1 MSSVVSNLEAIRAQ
15 LPEGVTLV
23 AVSKFHPAEAIR
35 EAYDAGQRIFGESR
49 EQEFKAKVEALPSDI
64 EWHFI
69 GHLQTNKVRAVVPHA
84 SLIHS
89 VDSARLLTEI
99 DKAAARIGRR
109 VDILLQAHV
118 AQEESKYGFLPEELI
133 ALLSERG
140 PEAWPNVRIRGVM
153 GMASLTDD
161 EAQIAREFGRLRAL
175 FDELQSRFFAAEP
188 SFDTRSYGM
197 SDDWHI
203 ALREGSNMVRIGS
216 SIFGARQY

>member
-1 MSSVVSNLEAIRAQ
+1 
-15 LPEGVTLV
+15 
-23 AVSKFHPAEAIR
+23 
-35 EAYDAGQRIFGESR
+35 
-49 EQEFKAKVEALPSDI
+49 
-64 EWHFI
+64 
-69 GHLQTNKVRAVVPHA
+69 VPHA
-84 SLIHS
+84 TLIHS

-161 EAQIAREFGRLRAL
+161 GAQIAREFGRLRAL
-175 FDELQSRFFAAEP
+175 FDELQARFFAAEP